1 MFLMHWIT
9 IRLSRQ
15 ENICVS
21 CVLCLVTQRHDAC
34 SACHVTR
41 LWPGAR
47 SDCDWELWPPGG
59 PGCGTSE
66 CRARGHRGADPA
78 HQATHFLPISTR
90 LYMGNRR
97 LVFWANCC
105 NKLTQ
110 QHFSFPF
117 KMTNDILSPV
127 GQNRMQQCRDNISR
141 VISGHWKQT
150 ISWAESYTSTS
161 CPARNKCSITQL
173 LSRVHSSL
181 SRIIVKY
188 QSIIIVSR
196 FPIKKHIQLWSQIK
210 RCIRNLHRCR
220 WWIVKLISQ
229 LALK

>member
-1 MFLMHWIT
+1 MHWIT

-21 CVLCLVTQRHDAC
+21 CVLSRSVTMHVL
-34 SACHVTR
+34 HVTSR
-41 LWPGAR
+41 GCGRVRGPTVTESCDRPVAPGAGHR
-47 SDCDWELWPPGG
+47 SAG
-59 PGCGTSE
+59 PGDTGGRHS
-66 CRARGHRGADPA
+66 A

-90 LYMGNRR
+90 LHMENRR
-97 LVFWANCC
+97 LVFCANCC

-150 ISWAESYTSTS
+150 ISWAESYMSTS
-161 CPARNKCSITQL
+161 CPAETNVAYHSFSAVFTL
-173 LSRVHSSL
+173 L
-181 SRIIVKY
+181 Y
-188 QSIIIVSR
+188 QES
-196 FPIKKHIQLWSQIK
+196 
-210 RCIRNLHRCR
+210 
-220 WWIVKLISQ
+220 
-229 LALK
+229 